1 MSYETAEVIRITIE
15 ILKGMLIGYIITSVL
30 VAIGMCKV
38 YKNIPDMAC
47 IYGLINRMNFS
58 KAVCKPSFLLSG
70 LTYAIV
76 YTVAAIRLRL
86 QFGRNYKNIVLNVFD
101 LCIEL
106 SKYGTDNFEEAVN
119 MHMKELE
126 RKEQEENEKE

>member
-1 MSYETAEVIRITIE
+1 MNNNIIVIAIHIAYA
-15 ILKGMLIGYIITSVL
+15 MLTGYAASSIMI
-30 VAIGMCKV
+30 AIGICNS
-38 YKNIPDMAC
+38 YKGISEMAY

>member
-1 MSYETAEVIRITIE
+1 MNYNIALIAIHIA
-15 ILKGMLIGYIITSVL
+15 KAMLAGYIISSIII
-30 VAIGMCKV
+30 AIGICNV
-38 YKNIPDMAC
+38 YKDISGMAY